1 MNIVI
6 PTYGRANRQITAR
19 QLERANVPFSL
30 VVQSREKHLYRDYKT
45 VVLPPE
51 IQTLAPTRQWI
62 VENFKGKLCMLDDDL
77 VFFRRRDDED
87 TKFCDITPAALK
99 QVFAAIED
107 NLNDYAH
114 VGVSGREGANRKT
127 ENFIE
132 NTRMMRVLAY
142 DLDVIKGQDI
152 RFDRCQYMLD
162 FDVTLQLLRLGKPNL
177 LINWA
182 VQNQAG
188 SNADGGCAAT
198 GRTLESQEADA
209 VTLRDLHPDFVT
221 LVQKE
226 TKTWKGMESRTDV
239 RIQWKKAYDYGR
251 SKVS

>member
-1 MNIVI
+1 
-6 PTYGRANRQITAR
+6 
-19 QLERANVPFSL
+19 
-30 VVQSREKHLYRDYKT
+30 
-45 VVLPPE
+45 
-51 IQTLAPTRQWI
+51 
-62 VENFKGKLCMLDDDL
+62 MLDDDL

>member
-1 MNIVI
+1 
-6 PTYGRANRQITAR
+6 
-19 QLERANVPFSL
+19 
-30 VVQSREKHLYRDYKT
+30 
-45 VVLPPE
+45 
-51 IQTLAPTRQWI
+51 
-62 VENFKGKLCMLDDDL
+62 MLDDDL
-77 VFFRRRDDED
+77 VFFKRRDDD
-87 TKFCDITPAALK
+87 ATKFNAITPAALR

-127 ENFIE
+127 ETFIE

-162 FDVTLQLLRLGKPNL
+162 FDVTLQLLKLGKPNL
-177 LINWA
+177 MINWA

-209 VTLRDLHPDFVT
+209 VTLQSLHPEFVT

-239 RIQWKKAYDYGR
+239 RIQWKKAYEHGR